1 MRYFISVV
9 FALLGGIV
17 ALTAQAAGP
26 KLQELPEPPPMSPA
40 QPNTQPQAAAP
51 AQPAAETPADN
62 TEPEVTITTHGTD
75 RYEEYRVRGQLY
87 MIKVTPAHGKP
98 YYLIDNE
105 GSGQFTR
112 SDLAPNIKVP
122 MWVIKRF

>member
-1 MRYFISVV
+1 MRYFISAV
-9 FALLGGIV
+9 FALLGGVV
-17 ALTAQAAGP
+17 ALTVQAAGP

-40 QPNTQPQAAAP
+40 QPATTPKAAAP
-51 AQPAAETPADN
+51 AQPAAEAPADS

-75 RYEEYRVRGQLY
+75 QYEEYRVRGQLY

-112 SDLAPNIKVP
+112 SDLAPSIKVP

>member
-1 MRYFISVV
+1 MRNSTSAL
-9 FALLGGIV
+9 FALLSGIAAV
-17 ALTAQAAGP
+17 AACAANP

-40 QPNTQPQAAAP
+40 QPAAKPPSIAP
-51 AQPAAETPADN
+51 SQPAAETPADN
-62 TEPEVTITTHGTD
+62 PEPEVTITTHGTD
-75 RYEEYRVRGQLY
+75 HYEEYRVRGQLY

-105 GSGQFTR
+105 GIGQFSR
-112 SDLAPNIKVP
+112 SDLSPSIKVP